1 MICRTVLPVVA
12 LLLAGVW
19 SAVAAD
25 PVAVIPTRI
34 IYPGQIVEAH
44 MLEMVPVTNRNIRRD
59 YASSMDQVAGM
70 VTRRT
75 LLPGRVIPVSSVREP
90 YAVERGSVVTMVFS
104 RDGLT
109 ITAPGSPLANGL
121 VGDFI
126 RIRNVNTGV
135 TVSGTVMADGTV
147 RVAEK

>member
-1 MICRTVLPVVA
+1 MICRTVLAVVA

-19 SAVAAD
+19 SAAAAD